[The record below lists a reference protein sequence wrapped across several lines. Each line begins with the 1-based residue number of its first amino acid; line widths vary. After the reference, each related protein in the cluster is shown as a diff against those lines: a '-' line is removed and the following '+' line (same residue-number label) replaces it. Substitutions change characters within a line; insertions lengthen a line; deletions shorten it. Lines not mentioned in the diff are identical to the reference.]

1 MRSAHSPLFN
11 ETQRVGNP
19 EKRKW
24 IITNSSADWHEVF
37 FFLIICDIHSRQQNV
52 PHALNWSTYFMGRK
66 NLWKAERPT
75 DCCIY
80 LHALHTHAAFKQ
92 HALTLCT
99 QWILQFSIASK
110 KYVKEQSS
118 LFSRYRLE
126 HLIDF
131 STFFSFL
138 WHNVPIEANLV
149 SQLSIQKALRQ
160 FSQNLP
166 HDKFL
171 ILHWL
176 TKRNYTVENADIH
189 ISHEQL

>member
-1 MRSAHSPLFN
+1 
-11 ETQRVGNP
+11 
-19 EKRKW
+19 
-24 IITNSSADWHEVF
+24 
-37 FFLIICDIHSRQQNV
+37 
-52 PHALNWSTYFMGRK
+52 MGRK

-131 STFFSFL
+131 STFFFFF
-138 WHNVPIEANLV
+138 WRNVPIEANLV
-149 SQLSIQKALRQ
+149 SQLSIQKALDSFHRTFRMTNSQ
-160 FSQNLP
+160 FCIDWPSEITLLKMLISTFSRTVIKVLQCQILVETLSVMTDVYSQNSAHGIKNCWKVP
-166 HDKFL
+166 
-171 ILHWL
+171 
-176 TKRNYTVENADIH
+176 
-189 ISHEQL
+189 